1 MLILLLHA
9 SLLLGLR
16 SFTMEIQDGLERLLG
31 EIVLQQ
37 PFLPLCFVYIGG
49 LCGTLTVPCVT
60 GPVRNICKFIVLAI
74 CLLILLPRTATVE
87 VGVVH

>member
-49 LCGTLTVPCVT
+49 LCSALTIPCVT

-74 CLLILLPRTATVE
+74 CLLILLPRTAIIE